1 MYFSFLVFKTSEK
14 YKFGG
19 LYIKI
24 FEKFEF
30 RKKKFRQSRDENF
43 EKSVFCKKFQS
54 KSYFSMSN
62 LNLECSQLS
71 FDIHIA
77 YVGKK
82 WQIFKFFIPKGSKF
96 SKSNQ
101 ATLAPPSGKTIHIA
115 MCSMTLLVDKDPNF
129 HLRSCLVDLDEK

>member
-24 FEKFEF
+24 FKNFSFEKKNFI
-30 RKKKFRQSRDENF
+30 KAGTKNF
-43 EKSVFCKKFQS
+43 EKSVSCKKIQS
-54 KSYFSMSN
+54 KSYFSMLN

-96 SKSNQ
+96 SK
-101 ATLAPPSGKTIHIA
+101 
-115 MCSMTLLVDKDPNF
+115 
-129 HLRSCLVDLDEK
+129 

>member
-43 EKSVFCKKFQS
+43 KNPFFAKDFKA
-54 KSYFSMSN
+54 N
-62 LNLECSQLS
+62 
-71 FDIHIA
+71 HIFLC
-77 YVGKK
+77 
-82 WQIFKFFIPKGSKF
+82 QI
-96 SKSNQ
+96 
-101 ATLAPPSGKTIHIA
+101 
-115 MCSMTLLVDKDPNF
+115 
-129 HLRSCLVDLDEK
+129 

>member
-82 WQIFKFFIPKGSKF
+82 WQIFKFFILKASKF
-96 SKSNQ
+96 SKSN
-101 ATLAPPSGKTIHIA
+101 
-115 MCSMTLLVDKDPNF
+115 
-129 HLRSCLVDLDEK
+129 

>member
-30 RKKKFRQSRDENF
+30 RKKKFCQSRDENF

-62 LNLECSQLS
+62 LNLECFQLS
-71 FDIHIA
+71 FDIHIQ
-77 YVGKK
+77 GPHKEF
-82 WQIFKFFIPKGSKF
+82 QLTGG
-96 SKSNQ
+96 N
-101 ATLAPPSGKTIHIA
+101 
-115 MCSMTLLVDKDPNF
+115 N
-129 HLRSCLVDLDEK
+129 